1 MAEEYTIF
9 EQGVLPSG
17 GKVYF
22 DRKVNPEFK
31 IRSMTTEE
39 EMRRLSK
46 SERPLK
52 LICDIIDDCIVG
64 EKIGIS
70 SYDMCLGDY
79 QYLLHKLR
87 TATYG
92 PNYRLDSFC
101 PFCGERV
108 AKTINLDEMEILPF
122 PEDINS
128 MLSVTLPRSKKE
140 VKLKIQTPRDYDNI
154 EIRKKDFQ
162 KKFPDSKTDQSLLF
176 SICAMI
182 ETIDGER
189 LDPFKLETFIRN
201 LPMADTNK
209 ITKAQEKLIAAIG
222 INTSIEYECEA
233 CGNTFRSPFR
243 ITPEFYGPED

>member
-17 GKVYF
+17 GKIYF
-22 DRKVNPEFK
+22 DNKVNPEFK

-46 SERPLK
+46 SDRPLK

-64 EKIGIS
+64 DKIGIS

-101 PFCGERV
+101 PICGEKV
-108 AKTINLDEMEILPF
+108 TKTINLDEMEVLPF
-122 PEDINS
+122 PEDIES
-128 MLSVTLPRSKKE
+128 MLSITLPKSKKE
-140 VKLKIQTPRDYDNI
+140 ARLKIQTPRDYDNI
-154 EIRKKDFQ
+154 EIRKKDYQ

-176 SICAMI
+176 TICSMI

-189 LDPFKLETFIRN
+189 LDPFKLESLIRKM
-201 LPMADTNK
+201 PMADTNK
-209 ITKAQEKLIAAIG
+209 IIKTQEKLTTAIG
-222 INTSIEYECEA
+222 INTSVDYDCEV
-233 CGNTFRSPFR
+233 CGNSFRSPFR
-243 ITPEFYGPED
+243 ITNEFYGPED